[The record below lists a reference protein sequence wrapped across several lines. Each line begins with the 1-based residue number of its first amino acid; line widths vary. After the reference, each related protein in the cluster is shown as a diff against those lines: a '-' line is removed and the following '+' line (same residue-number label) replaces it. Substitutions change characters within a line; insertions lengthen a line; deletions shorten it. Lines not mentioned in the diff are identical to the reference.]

1 MSHGSLRV
9 LAAGFVGFFVLF
21 ATWAIATPPFAA
33 PDEQYHVSRASGVA
47 RGQLIPPGNDR
58 YGGGAGAVIEARGL
72 AAAAAQW
79 RCLQFHLGQ
88 NGTCAGPTSS
98 DASEIWV
105 FSGAAKY
112 APAYY
117 AVVGWPTLLVFD
129 DTAVYLMRLVSAAWC
144 AAMLAAALAI
154 ALRFDRHRWL
164 GVGVLLAVTPQV
176 AFLSGT
182 INPNS
187 VEIAGAVLTWTAGLA
202 IAATRTAAPTSWFR
216 WFAVGATSMMLMRQL
231 SPFWLVGILAACA
244 ILAGR
249 PRLRELRRS
258 RRMYRWMLPP
268 LVGTFLQLLWTYG
281 VGTDDVPVGAR
292 ADAPT
297 GFTLPEVLS
306 RQPDRWVQYV
316 GNFGSLDIPLP
327 GVLATTWLALW
338 LGLAYLALRRRAA
351 LRARWALGLVLLGVL
366 VVPIMLEWPL
376 THRLGFFWQGRYA
389 LPIAVGVPLLAA
401 TVLASRRPARDL
413 PRGAVPLVLV
423 ATAFVGMW
431 SFVRTFMRYSS
442 SYRVH
447 SIFGPWQPPVP
458 FLVLALGAL
467 GAMALL
473 GSLVGLR
480 RSPAGAVGD
489 RRDARVSA
497 VRRG

>member
-1 MSHGSLRV
+1 M
-9 LAAGFVGFFVLF
+9 LALGFVGFFVLF
-21 ATWAIATPPFAA
+21 AAWAIATPPFAA

-47 RGQLIPPGNDR
+47 RGQIVPPGNDR
-58 YGGGAGAVIEARGL
+58 YGGGAGAVVEARGL

-88 NGTCAGPTSS
+88 NASCAGPISS
-98 DASEIWV
+98 DPGEIWV

-112 APAYY
+112 APVYY
-117 AVVGWPTLLVFD
+117 AVVGWPTLLAFD
-129 DTAVYLMRLVSAAWC
+129 DAAVYLMRLVSAAWC
-144 AAMLAAALAI
+144 AAMLAGALAI

-164 GVGVLLAVTPQV
+164 GVGVVVAVTPQI

-187 VEIAGAVLTWTAGLA
+187 VEIAAAVLTWTAGLA
-202 IAATRTAAPTSWFR
+202 IAASPTPAPTSWFR
-216 WFAVGATSMMLMRQL
+216 WFAVGATSMVLMRQL

-268 LVGTFLQLLWTYG
+268 LVGTFLQLIWTYG

-292 ADAPT
+292 SDAPT
-297 GFTLPEVLS
+297 GFTLPEVLR
-306 RQPDRWVQYV
+306 RQPDRWVQYISNV
-316 GNFGSLDIPLP
+316 GWLDVPLP
-327 GVLATTWLALW
+327 GILATAWLALW
-338 LGLAYLALRRRAA
+338 LGLAFLALRGRVP
-351 LRARWALGLVLLGVL
+351 LRARWSLGLVLLGVL

-389 LPIAVGVPLLAA
+389 LPVAVGVPLLAA
-401 TVLASRRPARDL
+401 AVLASRRL
-413 PRGAVPLVLV
+413 PRDPPRWAFPV
-423 ATAFVGMW
+423 AFVVTGFVGMW
-431 SFVRTFMRYSS
+431 SFVRAFMRYSS
-442 SYRVH
+442 SYRVY
-447 SIFGPWQPPVP
+447 SIFGPWQPRVP

-473 GSLVGLR
+473 VALVLR
-480 RSPAGAVGD
+480 RSPAGEVGGGE
-489 RRDARVSA
+489 DARVSA